1 MLEIDRSLPLLP
13 TTTPDMADPVT
24 AHQAINRP
32 ILAIVTCLPFVM
44 TGVYAYSAKPTKG
57 EPIGMQIRDATEADV
72 PDIQAIYAHHVLH
85 GTGTFEEDPP
95 AVEEMLSRFRK
106 VLSQDCVWLVATDA
120 TGVLGY
126 GYYTP
131 FRDRSAYRFTVE
143 DSIYVREDVRGQGVG
158 KALVSRL
165 IELAT
170 AAGLRQ
176 MIAVIGDS
184 ENVGSIGVHAS
195 LGFHM
200 IGTMKSAGVK
210 FGRWLD
216 VVTMQRALG
225 KGDINVP
232 A

>member
-1 MLEIDRSLPLLP
+1 MD
-13 TTTPDMADPVT
+13 
-24 AHQAINRP
+24 
-32 ILAIVTCLPFVM
+32 
-44 TGVYAYSAKPTKG
+44 
-57 EPIGMQIRDATEADV
+57 IRDTTDADL
-72 PDIQAIYAHHVLH
+72 PEIQAIYAHHVLH
-85 GTGTFEEDPP
+85 GTGTFEEEPP
-95 AVEEMLSRFRK
+95 PVEEMLARFQK
-106 VLSQDCVWLVATDA
+106 VVNQNYVWLVAADA

-131 FRDRSAYRFTVE
+131 FRERSAYRFTVE

-165 IELAT
+165 IEVAT

-176 MIAVIGDS
+176 MVAVIGDS

-200 IGTMKSAGVK
+200 IGTMKSAGIK

-225 KGDINVP
+225 KGDTNIPV
-232 A
+232 

>member
-1 MLEIDRSLPLLP
+1 MDI
-13 TTTPDMADPVT
+13 
-24 AHQAINRP
+24 RP
-32 ILAIVTCLPFVM
+32 
-44 TGVYAYSAKPTKG
+44 
-57 EPIGMQIRDATEADV
+57 ATEADI

-85 GTGTFEEDPP
+85 GAGTFEEEPP
-95 AVEEMLSRFRK
+95 SVEDMAERFHK
-106 VLSQDCVWLVATDA
+106 VVDRGFVWLVATDT

-126 GYYTP
+126 GYYAP
-131 FRDRSAYRFTVE
+131 FRERSAYRFTVE

-184 ENVGSIGVHAS
+184 ENVGSVGVHSS

-200 IGTMKSAGVK
+200 VGTMKAVGLK
-210 FGRWLD
+210 FGRWVD
-216 VVTMQRALG
+216 VVTMQRPLG
-225 KGDINVP
+225 KGDATLPV
-232 A
+232 

>member
-1 MLEIDRSLPLLP
+1 MD
-13 TTTPDMADPVT
+13 
-24 AHQAINRP
+24 
-32 ILAIVTCLPFVM
+32 
-44 TGVYAYSAKPTKG
+44 
-57 EPIGMQIRDATEADV
+57 IRNATEADV
-72 PDIQAIYAHHVLH
+72 PEIQAIYAHHVLH
-85 GTGTFEEDPP
+85 GTGTFEDEPP
-95 AVEEMLSRFRK
+95 SVEEMLGRFHK
-106 VLSQDCVWLVATDA
+106 VVDKGHVWLVATDA

-126 GYYTP
+126 GYYAP

-158 KALVSRL
+158 KALVTRL
-165 IELAT
+165 IDLAT
-170 AAGLRQ
+170 NAGMRQ

-200 IGTMKSAGVK
+200 IGTMKSSGLK

-225 KGDINVP
+225 KGDSTIPV
-232 A
+232 

>member
-1 MLEIDRSLPLLP
+1 MCCTAPGRSRKSLPRSRRCWRGSTRWW
-13 TTTPDMADPVT
+13 TTAASGWSP
-24 AHQAINRP
+24 
-32 ILAIVTCLPFVM
+32 
-44 TGVYAYSAKPTKG
+44 
-57 EPIGMQIRDATEADV
+57 
-72 PDIQAIYAHHVLH
+72 
-85 GTGTFEEDPP
+85 
-95 AVEEMLSRFRK
+95 
-106 VLSQDCVWLVATDA
+106 TDA

-126 GYYTP
+126 GYYAP

-195 LGFHM
+195 LGFQM
-200 IGTMKSAGVK
+200 VGTMKSAGIK

-216 VVTMQRALG
+216 VVTMQRPLG
-225 KGDINVP
+225 KGDTNIP

>member
-1 MLEIDRSLPLLP
+1 MD
-13 TTTPDMADPVT
+13 
-24 AHQAINRP
+24 
-32 ILAIVTCLPFVM
+32 
-44 TGVYAYSAKPTKG
+44 
-57 EPIGMQIRDATEADV
+57 IRAATLADV

-85 GTGTFEEDPP
+85 GTGTFEEEPP
-95 AVEEMLSRFRK
+95 SVEEMTVRFQK
-106 VLSQDCVWLVATDA
+106 VVDRGYVWLAASDA
-120 TGVLGY
+120 TGVLGF
-126 GYYTP
+126 GYYAP
-131 FRDRSAYRFTVE
+131 FRERSAYRFTVE

-158 KALVSRL
+158 KALVVRL

-195 LGFHM
+195 LGFQM
-200 IGTMKSAGVK
+200 IGTMKSAGLK

-225 KGDINVP
+225 KGDTTLPV
-232 A
+232 